1 MIKRIF
7 SILLAFLMLVGV
19 FSVSSVSVLAEEE
32 NQETTQQEAT
42 ESQET
47 TKEAEPTEPEDTG
60 MHISDECM
68 VILKKEEGF
77 SKKPYW
83 DYTQY
88 TVGFGTQC
96 PEDMRAYYTEH
107 GITEQEA
114 EDLLRNHLMKVE
126 EDLNKFAE
134 KYNLTWTQNQFDA
147 ILLFSYN
154 CGTGWCYTPT
164 TSTFHQYIAKGAT
177 GNDLIRAFALWCSAG
192 GEIKDYLL
200 RRRLSEANMY
210 LNGIYSQ
217 TPPDNYCYVL
227 YDANGGKSEPRS
239 QGYNSEWPVAP
250 FPVPVY
256 EGYTFA
262 GWYTAKNGGQQVTE
276 LNASTK
282 GKTLYAYWKDAD
294 GNIKDNTEPEVR
306 VTVTGVDVNVRKG
319 PGTNYTRI
327 GTVTKGDKLTIVET
341 ASGSPS
347 RWGRYTEKGGGW
359 ICLQYTNYE
368 AALKELGNGGTT
380 EPPVTEP
387 TEPPVT
393 EPTEPPV
400 TEPTE
405 PETTEP
411 TEPPVTEPTEPPE
424 EPKKIMGTVKVN
436 EFLRVRKG
444 PSTGYAEVC
453 RLKPNDRVEILEQ
466 KIVGATVWGRI
477 SQGWISMDYVKLDST
492 DNSDTGN
499 TGGSDNTG
507 NDGNTGST
515 APAGTTGTIVNC
527 SQWVRIRSGAGTGYS
542 IAGYYYPGDKVT
554 ITEQKTVGSIKWG
567 KTEKGW
573 VSMDYVKLD
582 STSSGNTGSAGGNGG
597 TTGGTATTAKTGKIV
612 NCSEWVRIRSGAGTS
627 YSIAG
632 YYYPGDKV
640 TITEQKTVGSIK
652 WGKTEKGWVSMD
664 YVQLDTTS
672 SGTTEPAKVI
682 KTITADCLNVRNKPG
697 TSGTSVVAYLYYGT
711 KVEILE
717 TTTVNGTQW
726 GRISSGWISMDY
738 AK

>member
-1 MIKRIF
+1 MIKRFF
-7 SILLAFLMLVGV
+7 SALLALLMLVGV
-19 FSVSSVSVLAEEE
+19 FSLSSMSVLAEEE
-32 NQETTQQEAT
+32 TQETTEQQQTTEQQEEPT
-42 ESQET
+42 EQE
-47 TKEAEPTEPEDTG
+47 EPNQQEDPAEPTEPEDTG

-114 EDLLRNHLMKVE
+114 EDLLRNHLIKVE

-164 TSTFHQYIAKGAT
+164 TSTFHQYIARGAT

-210 LNGIYSQ
+210 LNGVYSQ

-294 GNIKDNTEPEVR
+294 GNIKDNNEPEVS

-327 GTVTKGDKLTIVET
+327 GSVTKGDKLTIVET
-341 ASGSPS
+341 AAGSPS
-347 RWGRYTEKGGGW
+347 RWGRFTENGGGW

-368 AALKELGNGGTT
+368 TALKDQQNGNTT

-405 PETTEP
+405 PPVTEP
-411 TEPPVTEPTEPPE
+411 TEPPVENPTEPPE
-424 EPKKIMGTVKVN
+424 EPKKVMGTVKVN

-444 PSTGYAEVC
+444 PSTGYAEVA

-466 KIVGATVWGRI
+466 KVVGATVWGRI

-492 DNSDTGN
+492 DSGSTGGNTGSDTGN
-499 TGGSDNTG
+499 NNT
-507 NDGNTGST
+507 GNTGST
-515 APAGTTGTIVNC
+515 APAGSTGTIVNC
-527 SQWVRIRSGAGTGYS
+527 SQ
-542 IAGYYYPGDKVT
+542 
-554 ITEQKTVGSIKWG
+554 
-567 KTEKGW
+567 
-573 VSMDYVKLD
+573 
-582 STSSGNTGSAGGNGG
+582 
-597 TTGGTATTAKTGKIV
+597 
-612 NCSEWVRIRSGAGTS
+612 WVRIRSGAGTS

-640 TITEQKTVGSIK
+640 TITEEKTVGSIK

-672 SGTTEPAKVI
+672 SGTTEPAKVT
-682 KTITADCLNVRNKPG
+682 KTIIADCLNVRNKPG

-726 GRISSGWISMDY
+726 GRISSGWICMDY